1 VTVAEAFTI
10 SALERTTGVSRSTIH
25 FYVREGLLPQ
35 PQKTAASR
43 ALYSEDHARLLRR
56 ITGLKKDGLSLA
68 DIRVALETELVNA
81 GKNGEDLAARESERV
96 RSAILRLATEEFATK
111 GYKQTH
117 VADIIRKLGI
127 TPQAFYSHFP
137 SKSRLLAE
145 SFQTFIRWN
154 LAFIEPRLMES
165 NDLGER
171 LLWRVFAN
179 FRANAF
185 GSEVLS
191 LVRSEAPEDADLVRF
206 VEKAWGGIVRRVM
219 TDFEEVRTSRSDPPA
234 VSLELLVYSLIGALH
249 NASLR
254 TSWDNTFGR
263 ADLIRAHLWLY
274 LAALAAWSGEVDI
287 DSRIARYEDLIQ
299 EVAAREPVTP
309 PPLED

>member
-1 VTVAEAFTI
+1 MADVFTI
-10 SALERTTGVSRSTIH
+10 SALERATGISRSTIH
-25 FYVREGLLPQ
+25 FYIREGLLPQ

-43 ALYSEDHARLLRR
+43 ALYGEDHVRLLQR
-56 ITGLKKDGLSLA
+56 IGELKKDGLSLA
-68 DIRVALETELVNA
+68 DIRVALGAELVKIEQDA
-81 GKNGEDLAARESERV
+81 GDLAALESERV
-96 RSAILRLATEEFATK
+96 RRAILRLATEEFSTK

-117 VADIIRKLGI
+117 VADIIRQLGI

-145 SFQTFIRWN
+145 SFQTFIKWN
-154 LAFIEPRLMES
+154 VAFIEPKLKES
-165 NDLGER
+165 NDPGER
-171 LLWRVFAN
+171 LLWRVFGN

-191 LVRSEAPEDADLVRF
+191 LVRSEAPDDGDLVRS

-219 TDFEEVRTSRSDPPA
+219 TDFEEVRTLESAPPT

-249 NASLR
+249 NAALR
-254 TSWDNTFGR
+254 TSWDDTFSR
-263 ADLIRAHLWLY
+263 DDLLRVHLWLY
-274 LAALAAWSGEVDI
+274 LAALAAWSGEIDI
-287 DSRIARYEDLIQ
+287 DSRIGRYEGLIR
-299 EVAAREPVTP
+299 EMAAREPVSP

>member
-1 VTVAEAFTI
+1 VADVFTI
-10 SALERTTGVSRSTIH
+10 SGLERATGVSRSTIH

-43 ALYSEDHARLLRR
+43 ALYGEEHVRLLRR
-56 ITGLKKDGLSLA
+56 ISELKKDGLSLA
-68 DIRVALETELVNA
+68 DIRVALETELAEA
-81 GKNGEDLAARESERV
+81 GQNGKDLAARESERV
-96 RSAILRLATEEFATK
+96 RRAILRLATQEFAAK
-111 GYKQTH
+111 GYRQTH
-117 VADIIRKLGI
+117 VADIIRQLGI
-127 TPQAFYSHFP
+127 TPQVFYSHFP

-154 LAFIEPRLMES
+154 LAFIEPKLAETT
-165 NDLGER
+165 DLGER

-191 LVRSEAPEDADLVRF
+191 LVRSEAPDDPELVRC
-206 VEKAWGGIVRRVM
+206 VEQAWGAVVRRVM
-219 TDFEEVRTSRSDPPA
+219 KDFEEVRRSRSDPPVIA
-234 VSLELLVYSLIGALH
+234 LELLVYGLIGAQH
-249 NASLR
+249 NAALR
-254 TSWDNTFGR
+254 ASWDDTFTR
-263 ADLIRAHLWLY
+263 ADLVRAHLWHY

-287 DSRIARYEDLIQ
+287 DSRIARYEDLIK